1 MDFEPIKIYCDMDA
15 LLDTR
20 LATLY
25 RLNPAGVDEVMAQG
39 YLSRGYDE
47 FPGYDIEAYHTAYK
61 ERDAVTLSLAMMTEV
76 ILFIKYFADTTLKAI
91 VSTPLRRQPEL
102 ILNMYPY
109 VIPTATKAEIIKA
122 LRFHTEDRIDITL
135 VSWTI
140 DELTPTIVKKDFA
153 AVVMYEYWLWLE
165 HHAENK
171 NLETLQPTTTKLIGP
186 AIVRSSK
193 IAASLAGLRVFESIE
208 HATKPII
215 NLSLYP
221 ISKFS
226 VDLRQIA
233 KHSQVTA

>member
-25 RLNPAGVDEVMAQG
+25 RLNPSGVDEVIAQG
-39 YLSRGYDE
+39 YLSREYDE
-47 FPGYDIEAYHTAYK
+47 FPGYDIETYHTAYK
-61 ERDAVTLSLAMMTEV
+61 ERDGVTLSLAMMTEV

-102 ILNMYPY
+102 ILNLHPY
-109 VIPTATKAEIIKA
+109 VIPTATKAEIVKA
-122 LRFHTEDRIDITL
+122 LRYHTEDRLDITL
-135 VSWTI
+135 VSWSI
-140 DELTPTIVKKDFA
+140 DEFTPAMIKKDFA

-165 HHAENK
+165 RHAENK
-171 NLETLQPTTTKLIGP
+171 NLETHQPTTTKMIGP

-208 HATKPII
+208 HATKPLI

-233 KHSQVTA
+233 KYNQVTA